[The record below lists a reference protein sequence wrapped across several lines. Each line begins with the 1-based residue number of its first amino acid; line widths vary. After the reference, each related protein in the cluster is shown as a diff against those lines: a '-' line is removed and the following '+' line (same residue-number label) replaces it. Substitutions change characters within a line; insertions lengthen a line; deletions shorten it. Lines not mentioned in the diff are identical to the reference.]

1 MPTKKNLITLT
12 DEEREQLEMVSR
24 STRRSRREKLRAR
37 ILLLTDAAREGGSL
51 QDKAIAQQLRC
62 AALTVSQ
69 VRARATER
77 GVLAATRHKEQ
88 ERRKARA
95 LDGAQEAHLI
105 ALTCS
110 APPEGRKRWSL
121 QLLKERLIALE
132 IVENIGCETIR
143 RTLKKTRSSR
153 G

>member
-1 MPTKKNLITLT
+1 MPAKKNIITLT
-12 DEEREQLEMVSR
+12 EEERGQLESIAR
-24 STRRSRREKLRAR
+24 SNRRSIREKMRAR
-37 ILLLTDAAREGGSL
+37 ILLLSDVGYQEGGL
-51 QDKAIAQQLRC
+51 KDGQIAQQLRC

-69 VRARATER
+69 VRARAAER
-77 GVLAATRHKEQ
+77 GVLAATGHKEQ
-88 ERRKARA
+88 EHRKPRA
-95 LDGAQEAHLI
+95 LDGEQEAHWM

-110 APPEGRKRWSL
+110 AAPQGRKRWSL
-121 QLLKERLIALE
+121 KLLKERLIERE